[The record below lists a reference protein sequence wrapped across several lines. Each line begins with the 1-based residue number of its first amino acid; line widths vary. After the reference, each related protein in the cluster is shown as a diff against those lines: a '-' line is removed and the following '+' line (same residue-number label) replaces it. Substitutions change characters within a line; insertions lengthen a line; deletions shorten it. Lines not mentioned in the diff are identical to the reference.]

1 MKFRIKLE
9 ATKYVVQRSTDSGRT
24 FETISSP
31 YATEAEARLRL
42 EIHFVQAA
50 GRLPQPGEVTVV

>member
-1 MKFRIKLE
+1 MRFRVKAEGTKF
-9 ATKYVVQRSTDSGRT
+9 VVQRSTDAGRT

-42 EIHFVQAA
+42 EIHFVQAV